1 MTVET
6 AFLPAERAE
15 PVAQLARLVCGVRD
29 DGATPEL
36 IDRARTVLLDLLGV
50 TTAGARTTEL
60 RGLTALWR
68 AEAGSTAPWG
78 SAARTT
84 VETAA
89 ELDAIASCCLELD
102 EGNKYAAG
110 HPAAHV
116 VPAAI
121 AAARM
126 STTPVDGRAFL
137 SAVIAGYEV
146 AARFG
151 YALTRDPRWHTHGHW
166 GATGAAAAAASI
178 WGADVDEVAAAIDA
192 SSALVHVAPWA
203 VVLDGNFARNL
214 WMAGAVRA
222 GLDAAR
228 LATAGLVHNNGTVE
242 RTLGDIVGT
251 LDFERLT
258 EDLGTRWLMLQG
270 YAKQHASCSYTHA
283 AIDSVQSMRAQAS
296 WRAEDVASV
305 KVRIH
310 SLALPLFER
319 HPTTRL
325 GAMFSLPFVVA
336 AAFVTD
342 AIDSDALDPT
352 GPVFADAE
360 AFSSRVEVSA
370 SDDLDALLPQR
381 RAAEVTVVLRN
392 GDEITAVT
400 PNPVGDVDHFP
411 MDHGAVL
418 AKVTRLIG
426 VDDARALAGL
436 VDRLPET
443 RDVAALLTRPKRP
456 LPLVQ

>member
-1 MTVET
+1 MTAKQAFRSAEHVE
-6 AFLPAERAE
+6 A
-15 PVAQLARLVCGVRD
+15 VANLARLACTLRD
-29 DGATPEL
+29 DGAATEL
-36 IDRARTVLLDLLGV
+36 LDRARTVLVDLLGV
-50 TTAGARTTEL
+50 TIAGARTAEL
-60 RGLTALWR
+60 RALTSAWR
-68 AEAGSTAPWG
+68 IEAGSTVPWG
-78 SAARTT
+78 GTARTT

-116 VPAAI
+116 IPAAI
-121 AAARM
+121 AAVRM
-126 STTPVDGRAFL
+126 SPTPVDGRTFL
-137 SAVIAGYEV
+137 SSVVAGYEV

-151 YALTRDPRWHTHGHW
+151 YALVRDPRWHTHGHW
-166 GATGAAAAAASI
+166 GATGAATAAALI
-178 WGADVDEVAAAIDA
+178 RGADVDDVAAAIDA

-214 WMAGAVRA
+214 WVAGAVRA

-228 LATAGLVHNNGTVE
+228 LSGAGLVRNSGTIAQ
-242 RTLGDIVGT
+242 TLGDIVGT
-251 LDFERLT
+251 LDLDRLT
-258 EDLGTRWLMLQG
+258 EGLGERWLLLEG

-283 AIDSVQSMRAQAS
+283 AIDTVQSIRAHSS
-296 WRAEDVASV
+296 WRAEDVAAV

-310 SLALPLFER
+310 SLAIPLFER

-342 AIDSDALDPT
+342 SIDAAALDPD
-352 GPVFADAE
+352 GPVFEAAE
-360 AFSSRVEVSA
+360 TFSERVQVSA
-370 SDDLDALLPQR
+370 ASDLDALLPQR
-381 RAAEVTVVLRN
+381 RAAEVTVVLTN
-392 GDEITAVT
+392 GEEITAVT

-411 MDHGAVL
+411 MDHDAVL

-426 VDDARALAGL
+426 AEDARKLAD
-436 VDRLPET
+436 VIDQLPDT
-443 RDVAALLTRPKRP
+443 PNVAELLR
-456 LPLVQ
+456 

>member
-1 MTVET
+1 MV
-6 AFLPAERAE
+6 AQSSFLPAEHTEA
-15 PVAQLARLVCGVRD
+15 VAQLAHLVCDLRD
-29 DGATPEL
+29 SGAAFEL
-36 IDRARTVLLDLLGV
+36 SRRARTVLLDLLGV
-50 TTAGARTTEL
+50 TTAGARTAEL
-60 RGLTALWR
+60 RALTSVWR
-68 AEAGSTAPWG
+68 AEAGPTAPWG
-78 SAARTT
+78 SSVHTT
-84 VETAA
+84 IETAA

-126 STTPVDGRAFL
+126 SAEPVDGRVFL
-137 SAVIAGYEV
+137 AAVVAGYEV

-222 GLDAAR
+222 GLDGAR
-228 LATAGLVHNNGTVE
+228 LATAGLVHNSGTVG

-251 LDFERLT
+251 LDLARLT
-258 EDLGTRWLMLQG
+258 EDLGERWLILQG

-283 AIDSVQSMRAQAS
+283 AIDTVQSMRAHSS
-296 WRAEDVASV
+296 WRAEDVATV
-305 KVRIH
+305 TVRIH
-310 SLALPLFER
+310 SLAVPLFER

-336 AAFVTD
+336 AAFVAD
-342 AIDSDALDPT
+342 SIDSDALDPS
-352 GPVFADAE
+352 GQVFVDAE
-360 AFSSRVEVSA
+360 AFSSRVEVFA
-370 SDDLDALLPQR
+370 SDELDALLPQR
-381 RAAEVTVVLRN
+381 RAAEVTVVLTN

-411 MDHGAVL
+411 MDHDAVL

-426 VDDARALAGL
+426 VDDARALADL
-436 VDRLPET
+436 VDRLPDSS
-443 RDVAALLTRPKRP
+443 DVASLLHPM
-456 LPLVQ
+456 